1 HPAPDPRHLRDYR
14 RTGNRAGKHFA
25 DDARRSRRTP
35 RGARP
40 ETPSPA
46 GDPQRPAGPPPSPP
60 FRLMTQASSLRSRS
74 TRRLVS
80 SQRPPLTPLPT
91 ASALLHD
98 LAAPG
103 RLAGWRKAPCLF
115 GPIIPVLSDKNVH
128 IGPPWQAGL

>member
-1 HPAPDPRHLRDYR
+1 
-14 RTGNRAGKHFA
+14 
-25 DDARRSRRTP
+25 
-35 RGARP
+35 
-40 ETPSPA
+40 
-46 GDPQRPAGPPPSPP
+46 
-60 FRLMTQASSLRSRS
+60 LRSRS

-128 IGPPWQAGL
+128 IGPPWQAGLSTEGSAIESGHAAGERQQRLEGRGFAQPQPARDKASTEGIAGAGRVQDVH